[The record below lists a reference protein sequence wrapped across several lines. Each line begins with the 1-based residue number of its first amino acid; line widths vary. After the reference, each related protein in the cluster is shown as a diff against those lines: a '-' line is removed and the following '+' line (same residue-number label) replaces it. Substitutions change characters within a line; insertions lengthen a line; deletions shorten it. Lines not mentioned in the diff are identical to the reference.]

1 VWPTVRLYWEIARRG
16 YRRYA
21 AYPAATWAGVFTNT
35 AFGFMQAY
43 IFLAVY
49 EHRNDV
55 GGFDV
60 AQTMT
65 YVWLAQALI
74 GTIAVFGWSDLALR
88 ITSGDIA
95 TDLVRPVHP
104 LQVGLAFDFGRAL
117 YQTLYRG
124 LPPIVV
130 GALAFELT
138 APSQPLVWLA
148 VFVSVVLAVVVSYAF
163 RALYNL
169 SAFWLLDHRGALMLG
184 LTISLFFSGFI
195 APLQFFPDWLET
207 VARATPFPSMVQI
220 PVEIFV
226 GEARG
231 GEVVLSLLQQVVWA
245 AAMVALTHA
254 VFAAGTRK
262 LVVQGG

>member
-1 VWPTVRLYWEIARRG
+1 VRLYWEMARRG

-49 EHRNDV
+49 RHRADV

-60 AQTMT
+60 VETLT
-65 YVWLAQALI
+65 YVWLAQGLI
-74 GTIAVFGWSDLALR
+74 GTVAVFGWSDLAIR
-88 ITSGDIA
+88 IKSGDIA
-95 TDLVRPVHP
+95 TDLARPVHP
-104 LQVGLAFDFGRAL
+104 LRVGLAFDLGRAL
-117 YQTLYRG
+117 YQTLFRG
-124 LPPIVV
+124 IPPFVI
-130 GALAFELT
+130 GALLFDVT
-138 APSQPLVWLA
+138 APGNPLVWLA
-148 VFVSVVLAVVVSYAF
+148 FLVSVVLAIVVSYAF

-169 SAFWLLDHRGALMLG
+169 AAFWMLDHRGALMLG
-184 LTISLFFSGFI
+184 LTTSLFFSGFI
-195 APLQFFPDWLET
+195 VPLQFFPDWLDM
-207 VARATPFPSMVQI
+207 VARATPFPALVQL

-226 GEARG
+226 GQRTGLDIA
-231 GEVVLSLLQQVVWA
+231 LALLQQVGWA
-245 AAMVALTHA
+245 AAMFGLTHA

>member
-1 VWPTVRLYWEIARRG
+1 VRLYWEMARRG

-49 EHRNDV
+49 RHRTEV

-60 AQTMT
+60 TETMT
-65 YVWLAQALI
+65 YVWLAQGLI
-74 GTIAVFGWSDLALR
+74 GTVAVFGWTDLALR
-88 ITSGDIA
+88 IKSGDIA
-95 TDLVRPVHP
+95 TDLTRPVHP
-104 LQVGLAFDFGRAL
+104 LRVGLAFDLGRAL
-117 YQTLYRG
+117 YQSLYRG
-124 LPPIVV
+124 IPPFVV
-130 GALAFELT
+130 GALIFDVT
-138 APSQPLVWLA
+138 APRNPLVWLA
-148 VFVSVVLAVVVSYAF
+148 FLLSVVLAIVVSYAF

-169 SAFWLLDHRGALMLG
+169 STFWMLDYRGAMMLG

-195 APLQFFPDWLET
+195 VPLQFFPGWLEA
-207 VARATPFPSMVQI
+207 VARATPFPSLVQI

-226 GEARG
+226 GEAKG
-231 GEVVLSLLQQVVWA
+231 LDIGLALLQQVGWA
-245 AAMVALTHA
+245 AAMFGVTHA
-254 VFAAGTRK
+254 VFSAGTRK

>member
-1 VWPTVRLYWEIARRG
+1 VRLYWEMARRG

-21 AYPAATWAGVFTNT
+21 AYPAATWAGLVTNT

-49 EHRNDV
+49 RHRADV

-60 AQTMT
+60 TETMT
-65 YVWLAQALI
+65 YVWLAQAMI
-74 GTIAVFGWSDLALR
+74 GTVAVFGWSDLAIR
-88 ITSGDIA
+88 IKSGDIA
-95 TDLVRPVHP
+95 TDLSRPVHP
-104 LQVGLAFDFGRAL
+104 LCVGLAFDFGRAL
-117 YQTLYRG
+117 YQALFRG
-124 LPPIVV
+124 IPPLIV

-138 APSQPLVWLA
+138 APRNPVVVLA
-148 VFVSVVLAVVVSYAF
+148 FALSVVLAVVVSYAF

-195 APLQFFPDWLET
+195 VPLQFFPNWLDAL
-207 VARATPFPSMVQI
+207 ARATPFPSMVQLPI
-220 PVEIFV
+220 EIFV
-226 GEARG
+226 GQARG
-231 GEVVLSLLQQVVWA
+231 EDVLLALLQQVGWA
-245 AAMVALTHA
+245 AAMVALVYA